1 MLSKPKRGTSSMI
14 GGDGPMNENV
24 GTRLSTEVTIS
35 GKTKNVK
42 KLRYAE
48 YYNNQ
53 EQYDNLYQKSL
64 DGETFTKLMKIIT
77 SEKNIALAYRNIKKN
92 SGSKTPGSDGE
103 TIKDIE
109 KFETEQVIKRVRNML
124 NNYHPRTV
132 RRKDIPKPNG
142 TTRPLGI
149 PCIWDRL
156 VQQCILQVLEPIC
169 EAKFFQG
176 SYGFRPLKSAENAM
190 NDVYR
195 YINRSHLYYMVEIDI
210 KSFFDNVNHTKLIK
224 QMWSLGIQDKQLI
237 CIIKKILK
245 ANIQMP
251 NGEIITPSKGTPQG
265 GIISPLLAN
274 IVLNEFDWHMESQ
287 WSENPLVYKWKGG
300 RAPNGTLS
308 KGSAFREMRKTNL
321 KELHTI
327 RYADDLRILCS
338 NKLDAEKVKD
348 HAIKWLGQRL
358 KLEISKEKTRVVN
371 LNKQYGEFL
380 GIKIRTKRKG
390 NKRVVVSHMCD
401 KAIRKVKTSLK
412 EQIIV
417 LEHSGSKAKFETEL
431 AKYNSIVRG
440 VHNYYSMATN
450 ITEDCQEIHNSIYK
464 SLYNR
469 LHPEIGRSIP
479 KTYADYKNYKNCRR
493 FAIVQGRYMLPIS
506 YCSHRQ
512 TLGSKK
518 NACIYTK
525 EGRKTKHDDLTFNN
539 KYLLSE
545 LSENPITNRSIEYN
559 DNRLSLFSAQRGK
572 CAITGY
578 EFLAIEEVHCHH
590 KTPRENGGKDN
601 YQNLILVLPD
611 VHKLIHAKREQTILK
626 YLKILDLNNEQLEKV
641 NKLRIKAEL
650 PMIVS

>member
-1 MLSKPKRGTSSMI
+1 MI

-92 SGSKTPGSDGE
+92 SGSKTPGSDGK

-300 RAPNGTLS
+300 HAPNGTLS

-327 RYADDLRILCS
+327 RYADDIRILCS

-412 EQIIV
+412 EQFIV
-417 LEHSGSKAKFETEL
+417 LEHSGSKAKFEIEL

-506 YCSHRQ
+506 YCSYRQ

-590 KTPRENGGKDN
+590 KTPRKNGGKDN

>member
-92 SGSKTPGSDGE
+92 SGSKTPGSDGK

-300 RAPNGTLS
+300 HAPNGTLS

-327 RYADDLRILCS
+327 RYADDIRILCS

-417 LEHSGSKAKFETEL
+417 LEHSGSKAKFEIEL

-506 YCSHRQ
+506 YCSYRQ

-590 KTPRENGGKDN
+590 KTPRKNGGKDN

>member
-1 MLSKPKRGTSSMI
+1 MI

-24 GTRLSTEVTIS
+24 GTRLSTEVAIS

-92 SGSKTPGSDGE
+92 SGSKTPGSDGK

-224 QMWSLGIQDKQLI
+224 QMWSLGIQDKQLM

-327 RYADDLRILCS
+327 RYADDIRILCS

-417 LEHSGSKAKFETEL
+417 LEHSGSKAKFEIEL

-506 YCSHRQ
+506 YCSYRQ

-572 CAITGY
+572 CAITGD

-590 KTPRENGGKDN
+590 KTPRKNGGKDN

>member
-1 MLSKPKRGTSSMI
+1 MI
-14 GGDGPMNENV
+14 GGDEPMNENV

-92 SGSKTPGSDGE
+92 SGSKTPGSDGK

-245 ANIQMP
+245 ANIQKP

-300 RAPNGTLS
+300 HAPNGTLS

-321 KELHTI
+321 KEMRTI
-327 RYADDLRILCS
+327 RYADDIRILCS

-590 KTPRENGGKDN
+590 KTPRKNGGKDN

>member
-1 MLSKPKRGTSSMI
+1 MI

-24 GTRLSTEVTIS
+24 GKRLSTEVTIS

>member
-1 MLSKPKRGTSSMI
+1 MI

-92 SGSKTPGSDGE
+92 SGSKTPGSDGK

-245 ANIQMP
+245 ANIQKP

-300 RAPNGTLS
+300 HAPNGTLS

-321 KELHTI
+321 KEMHTI
-327 RYADDLRILCS
+327 RYADDIRILCS

-440 VHNYYSMATN
+440 VHNYYSMAIN

-590 KTPRENGGKDN
+590 KTPRKNGGKDN

>member
-1 MLSKPKRGTSSMI
+1 MI

>member
-1 MLSKPKRGTSSMI
+1 
-14 GGDGPMNENV
+14 MNENV

-64 DGETFTKLMKIIT
+64 DGESFTKLMKIIT

-92 SGSKTPGSDGE
+92 SGSKTPGSDGK

-124 NNYHPRTV
+124 NNYNPRTV

-300 RAPNGTLS
+300 HAPNGTLS

-327 RYADDLRILCS
+327 RYADDIRILCS

-417 LEHSGSKAKFETEL
+417 LEHSGSKAKFEIEL

-440 VHNYYSMATN
+440 VHNYY
-450 ITEDCQEIHNSIYK
+450 
-464 SLYNR
+464 
-469 LHPEIGRSIP
+469 
-479 KTYADYKNYKNCRR
+479 
-493 FAIVQGRYMLPIS
+493 
-506 YCSHRQ
+506 
-512 TLGSKK
+512 
-518 NACIYTK
+518 
-525 EGRKTKHDDLTFNN
+525 
-539 KYLLSE
+539 
-545 LSENPITNRSIEYN
+545 
-559 DNRLSLFSAQRGK
+559 
-572 CAITGY
+572 
-578 EFLAIEEVHCHH
+578 
-590 KTPRENGGKDN
+590 
-601 YQNLILVLPD
+601 
-611 VHKLIHAKREQTILK
+611 
-626 YLKILDLNNEQLEKV
+626 
-641 NKLRIKAEL
+641 
-650 PMIVS
+650 

>member
-64 DGETFTKLMKIIT
+64 DGESFTKLMKIIT

-92 SGSKTPGSDGE
+92 SGSKTPGSDGK

-300 RAPNGTLS
+300 HAPNGTLS

-327 RYADDLRILCS
+327 RYADDIRILCS

-417 LEHSGSKAKFETEL
+417 LEHSGSKAKFEIEL

-493 FAIVQGRYMLPIS
+493 FAIVQGRYMLPIV

-590 KTPRENGGKDN
+590 KTPRKNGGKDN

>member
-1 MLSKPKRGTSSMI
+1 MI

-64 DGETFTKLMKIIT
+64 DGESFTKLMKIIT

-92 SGSKTPGSDGE
+92 SGSKTPGSDGK

-300 RAPNGTLS
+300 HAPNGTLS

-327 RYADDLRILCS
+327 RYADDIRILCS

-417 LEHSGSKAKFETEL
+417 LEHSGSKAKFEIEL

-469 LHPEIGRSIP
+469 LHPEIGRNIP

-590 KTPRENGGKDN
+590 KTPRKNGGKDN

>member
-92 SGSKTPGSDGE
+92 SGSKTPGSDGK

-300 RAPNGTLS
+300 HAPNGTLS

-327 RYADDLRILCS
+327 RYADDIRILCS

-417 LEHSGSKAKFETEL
+417 LEHSGSKAKFEIEL

-590 KTPRENGGKDN
+590 KTPRGMVER
-601 YQNLILVLPD
+601 I
-611 VHKLIHAKREQTILK
+611 II
-626 YLKILDLNNEQLEKV
+626 KI
-641 NKLRIKAEL
+641 
-650 PMIVS
+650 

>member
-92 SGSKTPGSDGE
+92 SGSKTPGSDGK

-300 RAPNGTLS
+300 HAPNGTLS

-327 RYADDLRILCS
+327 RYADDIRILCS

-390 NKRVVVSHMCD
+390 KKRVVVSHMCD

-417 LEHSGSKAKFETEL
+417 LEHSGSKAKFEIEL

-590 KTPRENGGKDN
+590 KTPRKNGGKDN

>member
-1 MLSKPKRGTSSMI
+1 MI

-92 SGSKTPGSDGE
+92 SGSKTPGSDGK

-300 RAPNGTLS
+300 HAPNGTLS

-327 RYADDLRILCS
+327 RYADDIRILCS

-390 NKRVVVSHMCD
+390 KKRVVVSHMCD

-417 LEHSGSKAKFETEL
+417 LEHSGSKAKFEIEL

-590 KTPRENGGKDN
+590 KTPRKNGGKDN

>member
-1 MLSKPKRGTSSMI
+1 
-14 GGDGPMNENV
+14 MNENV

-92 SGSKTPGSDGE
+92 LGSKTPGSDGK

-245 ANIQMP
+245 ANIQKP

-300 RAPNGTLS
+300 HAPNGTLS

-321 KELHTI
+321 KEMHTI
-327 RYADDLRILCS
+327 RYADDIRILCS

-450 ITEDCQEIHNSIYK
+450 IIEDCQEIHNSIYK

-590 KTPRENGGKDN
+590 KTPRKNGGKDN

>member
-1 MLSKPKRGTSSMI
+1 MI

-92 SGSKTPGSDGE
+92 SGSKTPGSDGK

-300 RAPNGTLS
+300 HAPNGTLS

-327 RYADDLRILCS
+327 RYADDIRILCS

-417 LEHSGSKAKFETEL
+417 LEHSGSKAKFEIEL

-590 KTPRENGGKDN
+590 KTPRGNGGKDN

>member
-1 MLSKPKRGTSSMI
+1 MI

-64 DGETFTKLMKIIT
+64 DGESFTKLMKIIT

-92 SGSKTPGSDGE
+92 SGSKTPGSDGK

-224 QMWSLGIQDKQLI
+224 QIWSLGIQDKQLI

-300 RAPNGTLS
+300 HAPNGTLS

-327 RYADDLRILCS
+327 RYADDIRILCS

-590 KTPRENGGKDN
+590 KTPRKNGGKDN

-650 PMIVS
+650 SMIVS

>member
-14 GGDGPMNENV
+14 GGDVPMNENV

-64 DGETFTKLMKIIT
+64 DGESFTKLMKIIT

-92 SGSKTPGSDGE
+92 SGSKTPGSDGK

-300 RAPNGTLS
+300 HAPNGTLS

-327 RYADDLRILCS
+327 RYADDIRILCS

-590 KTPRENGGKDN
+590 KTPRKNGGKDN

>member
-1 MLSKPKRGTSSMI
+1 MNKPKRGTSSMI

-92 SGSKTPGSDGE
+92 SGSKTPGSDGK

-300 RAPNGTLS
+300 HAPNGTLS

-327 RYADDLRILCS
+327 RYADDIRILCS

-417 LEHSGSKAKFETEL
+417 LEHSGSKAKFEIEL

-590 KTPRENGGKDN
+590 KTPRKNGGKDN

>member
-1 MLSKPKRGTSSMI
+1 MI

-92 SGSKTPGSDGE
+92 SGSKTPGSDGK

-300 RAPNGTLS
+300 HAPNGTLS

-327 RYADDLRILCS
+327 RYADDIRILCS

-417 LEHSGSKAKFETEL
+417 LEHSGSKAKFEIEL

-590 KTPRENGGKDN
+590 KTPRKNGGKDN

>member
-64 DGETFTKLMKIIT
+64 DGESFTKLMKIIT

-92 SGSKTPGSDGE
+92 SGSKTPGSDGK

-300 RAPNGTLS
+300 HAPNGTLS

-327 RYADDLRILCS
+327 RYADDIRILCS

-417 LEHSGSKAKFETEL
+417 LEHSGSKAKFEIEL

-590 KTPRENGGKDN
+590 KTPRKNGGKDN

>member
-1 MLSKPKRGTSSMI
+1 
-14 GGDGPMNENV
+14 MNENV

-64 DGETFTKLMKIIT
+64 DGESFTKLMKIIT

-92 SGSKTPGSDGE
+92 SGSKTPGSDGK

-300 RAPNGTLS
+300 HAPNGTLS

-327 RYADDLRILCS
+327 RYADDIRILCS

-590 KTPRENGGKDN
+590 KTPRKNGGKDN

>member
-1 MLSKPKRGTSSMI
+1 MI

-92 SGSKTPGSDGE
+92 LGSKTPGSDGK

-245 ANIQMP
+245 ANIQKP

-300 RAPNGTLS
+300 HAPNGTLS

-321 KELHTI
+321 KEMHTI
-327 RYADDLRILCS
+327 RYADDIRILCS

-450 ITEDCQEIHNSIYK
+450 IIEDCQEIHNSIYK

-590 KTPRENGGKDN
+590 KTPRKNGGKDN

>member
-92 SGSKTPGSDGE
+92 SGSKTPGSDGK

-195 YINRSHLYYMVEIDI
+195 YINGSHLYYMVEIDI

-300 RAPNGTLS
+300 HAPNGTLS

-327 RYADDLRILCS
+327 RYADDIRILCS
-338 NKLDAEKVKD
+338 NKLGAEKVKG

-380 GIKIRTKRKG
+380 GIKIRIKRKG

-417 LEHSGSKAKFETEL
+417 LEHSGSKAKFEIEL

-469 LHPEIGRSIP
+469 LHPEIDRSIP

-590 KTPRENGGKDN
+590 KTPRKNGGKDN

>member
-92 SGSKTPGSDGE
+92 SGSKTPGSDGK

-300 RAPNGTLS
+300 HAPNGTLS

-327 RYADDLRILCS
+327 RYADDIRILCS

-417 LEHSGSKAKFETEL
+417 LEHSGSKAKFEIEL

-590 KTPRENGGKDN
+590 KTPRKNGGKDN

>member
-1 MLSKPKRGTSSMI
+1 MI

-92 SGSKTPGSDGE
+92 SGSKTPGSDGK

-300 RAPNGTLS
+300 HAPNGTLS

-327 RYADDLRILCS
+327 RYADDIRILCS

-417 LEHSGSKAKFETEL
+417 LEHSGSKAKFEIEL

-506 YCSHRQ
+506 YCSYRQ

-539 KYLLSE
+539 KYFLSE

-590 KTPRENGGKDN
+590 KTPRKNGGKDN

>member
-92 SGSKTPGSDGE
+92 SGSKTPGSDGK

-251 NGEIITPSKGTPQG
+251 NGEIITPIKGTPQG

-300 RAPNGTLS
+300 HAPNGTLS

-327 RYADDLRILCS
+327 RYADDIRILCS

-539 KYLLSE
+539 KYLLLE

-590 KTPRENGGKDN
+590 KTPRKNGGKDN

>member
-1 MLSKPKRGTSSMI
+1 MI

-64 DGETFTKLMKIIT
+64 DGESFTKLMKIIT

-92 SGSKTPGSDGE
+92 SGSKTPGSDGK

-300 RAPNGTLS
+300 HAPNGTLS

-327 RYADDLRILCS
+327 RYADDIRILCS

-417 LEHSGSKAKFETEL
+417 LEHSGSKAKFEIEL

-590 KTPRENGGKDN
+590 KTPRKNGGKDN